1 MNYTT
6 SFANL
11 FYRVQHGIIKATY
24 FWPFSRLSFVSF
36 PTENDSPPN
45 KDFYEYKTAIE
56 LFSST
61 NTCEMI
67 SILKSF
73 L

>member
-36 PTENDSPPN
+36 PTENDSPPT
-45 KDFYEYKTAIE
+45 KTFMSMKLQLNCFPLLTLASKYVKEI
-56 LFSST
+56 
-61 NTCEMI
+61 
-67 SILKSF
+67 
-73 L
+73 